1 MLDKDDNATTKRLHL
16 AEVLR
21 KKQPK
26 ADMHRLGVRRTTI
39 GGDLRNPVSE
49 QRAMIV
55 KLLRRACKSQRWRLG
70 RHIHLTKM
78 QTDIRSR

>member
-21 KKQPK
+21 KKQLK
-26 ADMHRLGVRRTTI
+26 ADMHRVRVRRTTI
-39 GGDLRNPVSE
+39 GGESRNTVSE

-55 KLLRRACKSQRWRLG
+55 KLLR
-70 RHIHLTKM
+70 
-78 QTDIRSR
+78 

>member
-21 KKQPK
+21 KKQLK

-55 KLLRRACKSQRWRLG
+55 KLLRRACKAQRWRMC
-70 RHIHLTKM
+70 RHIRLMKM